1 MTARSSILMNSSCGR
16 STLKASRLSGNAK
29 VARTPP
35 PAGWG
40 PPPAGSG
47 RGPHGVC
54 VRRCRSGSFC
64 AGREAAPPAAHRGG
78 GRPMRAWRE
87 PFRVFRRRRVPGIH
101 RGRWPSALPA
111 GLPHRLQNSLERGGF
126 SPSLRLALRLQ
137 FLHAPP
143 DQLALERAQVVDEE
157 LALQMVHL
165 VLHADREERI
175 GRFLLLPAAVAVR
188 VLDDDV
194 AETRDLLVLVG
205 DGQAAFGVRE
215 LAVGDL
221 EHGIDQPEQAFAL
234 LLRLLA
240 FGRGTL
246 VHVHRDHVEVYPN
259 LGGGEPD
266 AVGVIHRLGHVV
278 AQLADL
284 RIDLAYGL
292 GLLLQAGVGPDQEL
306 SQCHA
311 FSLLG
316 GAARQQYASIFTAYP
331 CRQNGIPQRVA
342 GFRAGRRGRYR
353 SPSALPRSAG
363 MPVMP
368 CRRGAR
374 ARDPRREG
382 AAATGAFRGPWRGGP
397 GRDRA
402 RRGPRRPLPGAGLPT
417 PPARQRRGP
426 AARNCRRAGPRRAGR
441 TEGSAAPRGDAA
453 PLRRRLRN
461 RGRPRR
467 A

>member
-1 MTARSSILMNSSCGR
+1 M
-16 STLKASRLSGNAK
+16 
-29 VARTPP
+29 ARTFQRLQTPP
-35 PAGWG
+35 
-40 PPPAGSG
+40 SS
-47 RGPHGVC
+47 RD
-54 VRRCRSGSFC
+54 S
-64 AGREAAPPAAHRGG
+64 
-78 GRPMRAWRE
+78 RP
-87 PFRVFRRRRVPGIH
+87 GH
-101 RGRWPSALPA
+101 RGRPPPTPS
-111 GLPHRLQNSLERGGF
+111 ERGGF
-126 SPSLRLALRLQ
+126 APSLRFALRLEL
-137 FLHAPP
+137 LHPAP
-143 DQLALERAQVVDEE
+143 DQLALERAQAVDEE

-165 VLHADREERI
+165 VLHAYRQQRV
-175 GRFLLLPAAVAVR
+175 GCFLLLPTTVAIR

-194 AETRDLLVLVG
+194 AETRDLLVLVR
-205 DGQAAFGVRE
+205 DRQAAFGIRE
-215 LAVGDL
+215 LSVANL
-221 EHGIDQPEQAFAL
+221 EHRIDQPEQALAL

-240 FGRGTL
+240 FGRRAL
-246 VHVHRDHVEVYPN
+246 VHVHRDHVEVHAH
-259 LGGGEPD
+259 LRGREPD
-266 AVGVIHRLGHVV
+266 AVGVIHRLSHVV

-284 RIDLAYGL
+284 RVDLAYGL
-292 GLLLQAGVGPDQEL
+292 GLLLQAGVGPDQDL

-342 GFRAGRRGRYR
+342 GFRAGRPGRCR